1 MIRFALLLCLL
12 SAPVRAEQ
20 VVVFAAASL
29 ANALDA
35 VAADFE
41 AETGHDVVIAYGGS
55 AIMAQQIRQ
64 GAPAHLYI
72 SANPEWMDVLE
83 AEGLIEAESRVD
95 LLSNRLVL
103 IGAGAGFPPYDTLQA
118 PDILALL
125 GEDGRLAIGLPDAV
139 PAGQYAKA
147 ALQHIGQWDA
157 LAVRL
162 APADNVRAAL
172 MLVALG
178 EAPLGIVYATDA
190 RASDAVSVLWTF
202 PEDSHPPI
210 RYPLAEIAEN
220 PLDMASVWR
229 RYLNGPV
236 ARARF
241 EAEGFEV
248 LPK

>member
-12 SAPVRAEQ
+12 AAPVRAEQ

-35 VAADFE
+35 VAEDFE

-64 GAPAHLYI
+64 GAPAHLFI
-72 SANPEWMDVLE
+72 SANPDWMDVLE
-83 AEGLIEAESRVD
+83 REGLIREGSRSD

-103 IGAGAGFPPYDTLQA
+103 IGAGAGLAPLDPRQA
-118 PDILALL
+118 PDIMALL
-125 GEDGRLAIGLPDAV
+125 GGEGRLALGLPDAV
-139 PAGQYAKA
+139 PAGQYARA
-147 ALQHIGQWDA
+147 ALQFYGQWGA
-157 LAVRL
+157 LSSRL

-202 PEDSHPPI
+202 PEGSHPPI
-210 RYPLAEIAEN
+210 RYPVAEIAEN
-220 PLDMASVWR
+220 PLDIASVWR

-236 ARARF
+236 ARAHF

-248 LPK
+248 LPE